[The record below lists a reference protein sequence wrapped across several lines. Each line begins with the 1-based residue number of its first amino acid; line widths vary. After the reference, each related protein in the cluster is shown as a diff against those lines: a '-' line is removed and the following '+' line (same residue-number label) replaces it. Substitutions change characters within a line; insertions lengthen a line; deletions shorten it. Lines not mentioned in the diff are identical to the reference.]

1 MNKSG
6 LYPKLAYQNIKNNRK
21 FYIPYMLTGTGVAMM
36 FYTLLFLAFN
46 PGLIGSFGGRT
57 ITMFLNFGSV
67 IVGIFAVVLLFY
79 TNSFLMKRRKKELGI
94 FIILGMEK
102 RHLALVQ
109 FFETIYVSMIS
120 IVFGLALGVGFS
132 RLTLALLTKLAHI
145 NTPLR
150 FTVDLKA
157 VLMTL
162 ALFLVVYLVIFLFNI
177 ISVGRAKPIDVLKGG
192 NVGEKEPK
200 TKWVLTIIGILALG
214 GGYAIALLTKDP
226 MSAIMLFFFAVLLV
240 IIGTYL
246 LFTTGSIT
254 ILKALKG
261 NKNYYYKTNHFINVS
276 GMVYR
281 MKQNAVGLGNICI
294 LSTMVLVMI
303 STTVALNIGVEDIL
317 DRRYPHQI
325 ALSYQEPEEDT
336 LDTALEKIQALAQKE
351 GVGLKTL
358 DYDIYFSFEMNG
370 SSGDLSI
377 EGVEDGEYSDY
388 TQVTVISAEEYDRKT
403 GEKAELAP
411 GQALVSTWNLSKDSQ
426 MQVFGVELT
435 KVGETGDVSLSDWVS
450 EYESYAGCYIRL
462 VAGVEDYDGI
472 IQAYEQKYE
481 NSFGNNIDIHLD
493 TDLPENEQEAFYTKL
508 MSELAE
514 KHISEYTN
522 EDGTTGTFEYYSI
535 SSSCRAADS
544 QDLYSMYG
552 GFLFLGISLGLMF
565 IMATILIVY
574 YKQITEGYNDR
585 ERFII
590 MQKVGLS
597 KSEIKKSIHSQIVTV
612 FFLPLLVAVLHVA
625 IAFNIITKL
634 LALLELTNMWLFV
647 ICVGVTIGVFALI
660 YLAVYLVTARE
671 YYKIVSQ

>member
-145 NTPLR
+145 NTPLQ

-162 ALFLVVYLVIFLFNI
+162 ALFLVAYLVIFLFNI

-226 MSAIMLFFFAVLLV
+226 MSAITLFFLAVLLV

-254 ILKALKG
+254 ILKGLKG
-261 NKNYYYKTNHFINVS
+261 KKDYYYKTNHFINVS

-358 DYDIYFSFEMNG
+358 DYDIYFSFGMNV

-450 EYESYAGCYIRL
+450 EYESYSGCYIRL
-462 VAGVEDYDGI
+462 VVSAEDYGGI
-472 IQAYEQKYE
+472 IRAYEQKYE

-493 TDLPENEQEAFYTKL
+493 TDLPEDEQEAFYTKL

-514 KHISEYTN
+514 KHTSEYTN

-625 IAFNIITKL
+625 VAFNIITKL
-634 LALLELTNMWLFV
+634 LALLELTNVWLFV

>member
-411 GQALVSTWNLSKDSQ
+411 GQALVSTWNLSQDSQ

>member
-21 FYIPYMLTGTGVAMM
+21 FYIPYMLTGMGVAMM

-57 ITMFLNFGSV
+57 ITMFLTFGSV
-67 IVGIFAVVLLFY
+67 IVGIFSVVLLFY

-109 FFETIYVSMIS
+109 FFETIYVSVIS
-120 IVFGLALGVGFS
+120 TVFGLLLGVGFS
-132 RLTLALLTKLAHI
+132 RLTLSLLTKLAHI

-150 FTVDLKA
+150 FSVDIKA

-254 ILKALKG
+254 ILKGLKE
-261 NKNYYYKTNHFINVS
+261 NKDCYYKTNHFINVS

-303 STTVALNIGVEDIL
+303 STTVALNIGAEDIL
-317 DRRYPHQI
+317 DSRYPHQI
-325 ALSYQEPEEDT
+325 ALSYHEPEEDT
-336 LDTALEKIQALAQKE
+336 LDTALEKIQALVQKE
-351 GVGLKTL
+351 GVGLETL
-358 DYDIYFSFEMNG
+358 DYDIYFSFGMNG

-450 EYESYAGCYIRL
+450 EYESYSGCYIRL
-462 VAGVEDYDGI
+462 VVSAEDYGGI
-472 IQAYEQKYE
+472 IRAYEQKYE
-481 NSFGNNIDIHLD
+481 DSFGNNIDIHLD
-493 TDLPENEQEAFYTKL
+493 TDLPEARQEAFYTKL

-514 KHISEYTN
+514 KHTSEYTN

-535 SSSCRAADS
+535 SSKCRAADS

-625 IAFNIITKL
+625 IAFSIITKL
-634 LALLELTNMWLFV
+634 LAMLEMTNIGLFV
-647 ICVGVTIGVFALI
+647 ICTGVTVGVFALI

>member
-411 GQALVSTWNLSKDSQ
+411 GQALVSTWNLSQDSQ

-634 LALLELTNMWLFV
+634 LALLELTNVWLFV